1 MCDDFNLETFE
12 FYFDRDPFIL
22 NSILNYYTNG
32 ELHLSDNVCVD
43 LYFKELEY
51 WGHSED
57 EFKECC
63 ISKYWKKCNEINNS
77 IKLERKVIENYT
89 KENDFGN
96 CLPKMKE
103 KIWKI
108 LNFKDTTKAS
118 KVTCFT
124 IHVLVLEI
132 KNHDLYFITLITFN
146 FLKGVLRVCNIYFFV
161 INY

>member
-1 MCDDFNLETFE
+1 MLTRNLEKCSPSSRLGKLASCLQSPEDLKDVCDDFNPDTFE

-32 ELHLSDNVCVD
+32 ELHLSENVCVD

-63 ISKYWKKCNEINNS
+63 LSKYWKKRNQINNN

-89 KENDFGN
+89 KENDLGN

-118 KVTCFT
+118 KVTCFK
-124 IHVLVLEI
+124 I
-132 KNHDLYFITLITFN
+132 
-146 FLKGVLRVCNIYFFV
+146 
-161 INY
+161 

>member
-1 MCDDFNLETFE
+1 MISCSWDPDGLEELCDDFNLETFE

-63 ISKYWKKCNEINNS
+63 ISKYWKKRNEINDS

-96 CLPKMKE
+96 CFPKMKE

-124 IHVLVLEI
+124 I
-132 KNHDLYFITLITFN
+132 
-146 FLKGVLRVCNIYFFV
+146 
-161 INY
+161 